1 MPVENHAVHTKTRI
15 AADKPYG
22 CNNLDRDMVGY
33 SAPNRRAGANGYEP
47 TFWMERVKIPHVM
60 SRECRYDMS
69 NKDTRCDGCK
79 HRGSGEA
86 YADRIRSA
94 A

>member
-1 MPVENHAVHTKTRI
+1 MPVENHPVHAKTSI
-15 AADKPYG
+15 GASKPYG
-22 CNNLDRDMVGY
+22 CHNLDREMMGY
-33 SAPNRRAGANGYEP
+33 SAPNRRAGSNGYDP
-47 TFWMERVKIPHVM
+47 TFWMERVKISHVM